1 MSPVEEIDAFLDEA
15 LSYGQDQEQ
24 VPPSGRGP
32 RVVLTYAQSLD
43 ARIAGAGGEQ
53 LILSGKESMAMTHR
67 SAAAHI
73 PVLRAGA
80 PLTR

>member
-43 ARIAGAGGEQ
+43 ARIAGAGGKQ

-73 PVLRAGA
+73 PVLRAGV